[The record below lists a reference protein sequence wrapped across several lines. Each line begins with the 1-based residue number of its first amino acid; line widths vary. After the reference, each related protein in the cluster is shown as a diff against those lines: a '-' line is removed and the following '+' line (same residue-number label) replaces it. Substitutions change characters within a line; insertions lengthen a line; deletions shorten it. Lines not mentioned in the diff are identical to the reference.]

1 MGNSGR
7 YGKYG
12 ESRRFDRLRKAG
24 TRQPH
29 VINRWQE
36 LPSLLT
42 SNETKVSCSDRIKI
56 LPAGTKDGVY
66 IRDLSKRVFSKYGPY
81 DDTLFSWFLSGAT
94 FTIVAFEKKGPVGFA
109 MLGRSA
115 HDDAFSRVYEL
126 LAIAVEPE
134 MQKLGI
140 GSRLLSAIVKK
151 AREKK
156 AEILLLHTSKDN
168 SAGRKLFKKH
178 GFVTSE
184 TKGNFY
190 PKGQDAIM
198 MYKRFVSLD
207 SGSQV

>member
-1 MGNSGR
+1 MGKSGR

-12 ESRRFDRLRKAG
+12 ETRRFDRLRKAG
-24 TRQPH
+24 TGQPH
-29 VINRWQE
+29 TINRGQDSP
-36 LPSLLT
+36 PSIPYGKKAIH
-42 SNETKVSCSDRIKI
+42 SGKVKIIPARIQ
-56 LPAGTKDGVY
+56 DVDF
-66 IRDLSKRVFSKYGPY
+66 IRSLSKRVFDKYGPY
-81 DDTLFSWFLSGAT
+81 DDTLTNWFLSGAT
-94 FTIVAFEKKGPVGFA
+94 FTIVAFEEKVPVGFA

-115 HDDAFSRVYEL
+115 HDYAFSPVHEL

-140 GSRLLSAIVKK
+140 GSCLLDTIVKK

-168 SAGRKLFKKH
+168 SPGRRLFKKH

-198 MYKRFVSLD
+198 MFRNF
-207 SGSQV
+207 

>member
-12 ESRRFDRLRKAG
+12 ETRRFDRLRKAG
-24 TRQPH
+24 TGPSH
-29 VINRWQE
+29 TMNRGPDLHHPTPCQDMAFY
-36 LPSLLT
+36 
-42 SNETKVSCSDRIKI
+42 KGRIKI
-56 LPAGTKDGVY
+56 IPAGIQDAGYV
-66 IRDLSKRVFSKYGPY
+66 RNLSKRVFSKYGPY
-81 DDTLFSWFLSGAT
+81 DDTLTSWFLSGTT
-94 FTIVAFEKKGPVGFA
+94 FTIVAFEEKEPVGFA

-115 HDDAFSRVYEL
+115 HDHDFSRVYEL

-134 MQKLGI
+134 MQERGI
-140 GSRLLSAIVKK
+140 GNRLLGAIVKK
-151 AREKK
+151 AREQK

-168 SAGRKLFKKH
+168 SPGRKLFKKH

-198 MYKRFVSLD
+198 MYKRFVRRE
-207 SGSQV
+207 SGPQV